1 MHRDSIVDDG
11 HEWNLAVRSRDD
23 LTWEPHDLVYVNKPD
38 ARVAHSILA
47 DWTAVSPGRVM
58 FVGDSIDDM

>member
-1 MHRDSIVDDG
+1 
-11 HEWNLAVRSRDD
+11 L
-23 LTWEPHDLVYVNKPD
+23 EPHDLVYVNKPD
-38 ARVAHSILA
+38 GRVAQSVLA